1 VAAAIGLD
9 DGAGT
14 MGKGGVA
21 AGDVAGELLTMNS
34 SEVVVDVMKIVRGL
48 LAGPRRKSTAIITIA
63 LVQVNHH
70 FGHDFGHDFLLGRF
84 VIGLSAIRQNFV
96 KLILL

>member
-1 VAAAIGLD
+1 
-9 DGAGT
+9 
-14 MGKGGVA
+14 MGKGGVT
-21 AGDVAGELLTMNS
+21 AGDVAGELLTVNS
-34 SEVVVDVMKIVRGL
+34 SEVVVDVMKIVRSL

-63 LVQVNHH
+63 LMQVNHD
-70 FGHDFGHDFLLGRF
+70 FRHDFRLGRF